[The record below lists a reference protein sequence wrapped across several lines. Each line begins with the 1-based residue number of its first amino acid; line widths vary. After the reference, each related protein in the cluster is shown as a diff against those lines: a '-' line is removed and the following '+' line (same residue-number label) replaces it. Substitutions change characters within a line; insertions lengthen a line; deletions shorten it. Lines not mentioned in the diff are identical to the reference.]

1 MLYKI
6 EGNKGRRTFNLYPL
20 ALGFAV
26 GIALSFV
33 ALAVSIHFI

>member
-1 MLYKI
+1 MYYKI
-6 EGNKGRRTFNLYPL
+6 KGNEGKRAFDLYPL

>member
-1 MLYKI
+1 MHYRI
-6 EGNKGRRTFNLYPL
+6 EGNKGRKVFDLYPL